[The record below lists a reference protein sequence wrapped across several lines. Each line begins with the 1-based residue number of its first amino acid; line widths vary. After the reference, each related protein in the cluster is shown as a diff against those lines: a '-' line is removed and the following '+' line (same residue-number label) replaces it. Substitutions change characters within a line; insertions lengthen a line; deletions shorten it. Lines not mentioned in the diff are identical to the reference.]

1 MEFQGKKCQGESERE
16 RLTRKNLERK
26 SKNKRDSKLFYS
38 FVDIALLL
46 LFQRGLL
53 RELMFWSFKKKRPLA
68 LLPIH
73 SCLAFVHWIGFPTV
87 IWRAKRWIQHW
98 QLKHFFKKKWTAKES
113 GTTDHMQIPCAA
125 ITRARKSNFA
135 GMCSLE

>member
-1 MEFQGKKCQGESERE
+1 MLETVQIIEFSLQPNVIRLRMLRKKKKMEFQGKKCQGESERE

-87 IWRAKRWIQHW
+87 IWRAKR
-98 QLKHFFKKKWTAKES
+98 
-113 GTTDHMQIPCAA
+113 
-125 ITRARKSNFA
+125 
-135 GMCSLE
+135 